1 VVIKLLERVKNFDVA
16 ELLSPPLIVSSV
28 TPVSKIIG
36 LLKEANAY
44 EVFIEDHEKIGM
56 ITLRDILKAS
66 NLSHV
71 KAETLTFTVPKLTNR
86 TRVAEAARL
95 MMEYRIRSLPI
106 VSDNGIVDSVT
117 ALSIIDLLNEM
128 NFLNH
133 NVTAIMTR
141 QPTTLDS
148 NALAS
153 KARQLMIRRQI
164 DHVPVISGIKPIGV
178 VTSAHLVYNM
188 FQATESLPR
197 STIVAEEQK
206 KLEIPVR
213 SIMDTHTLSCE
224 SNDKISSIFGEMQR
238 LGTTSVLVTFGDELQ
253 GIITYRDYMKLIHTQ
268 FTPDEIPISI
278 QGLNPR
284 DYPFEL
290 EMARHKF
297 RRVVTF
303 LKKSLPFIEEARSTI
318 RAFPSGDRGR
328 KRFEVKVSIVTP
340 KRIFNYSEEG
350 WELSEIYDSLSIKL
364 RTILQK
370 QRRNRAMRRDSR
382 LLDESP

>member
-1 VVIKLLERVKNFDVA
+1 MEQIKNFDVSK
-16 ELLSPPLIVSSV
+16 LLSPPLIVSPV

-36 LLKEANAY
+36 LLREANAY
-44 EVFIEDHEKIGM
+44 EIFIEDHEKIGM

-66 NLSHV
+66 NLSQV

-106 VSDNGIVDSVT
+106 VSNNGIIDSVT
-117 ALSIIDLLNEM
+117 ALSIINLLNEM

-133 NVTAIMTR
+133 NVTSIMTR

-148 NALAS
+148 DALAS

-164 DHVPVISGIKPIGV
+164 DHVPVISETKPIGI

-188 FQATESLPR
+188 FQATETLPR
-197 STIVAEEQK
+197 NTIVAEEHK

-213 SIMDTHTLSCE
+213 SIMDTNTLSCE
-224 SNDKISSIFGEMQR
+224 SNDKISSIFEEMQR
-238 LGTTSVLVTFGDELQ
+238 LDTTSALVTFGDELQ

-297 RRVVTF
+297 RRAVTF

-318 RAFPSGDRGR
+318 RAFPGGDRGR

-350 WELSEIYDSLSIKL
+350 WELSEIYDMLSIKL

-370 QRRNRAMRRDSR
+370 QRRSRTTRR
-382 LLDESP
+382 ES

>member
-1 VVIKLLERVKNFDVA
+1 MERVKNLNVA
-16 ELLSPPLIVSSV
+16 ELLSPPLIVSPA

-36 LLKEANAY
+36 MLKDANAY
-44 EVFIEDHEKIGM
+44 EIFTKDNEKIGL
-56 ITLRDILKAS
+56 ITLREILKAS
-66 NLSHV
+66 NLTQV
-71 KAETLTFTVPKLTNR
+71 KAETLSFNVPKITNR
-86 TRVAEAARL
+86 TRLNEAARL
-95 MMEYRIRSLPI
+95 MMDYRVRSLPI
-106 VSDNGIVDSVT
+106 VSEDEIIGSVT
-117 ALSIIDLLNEM
+117 ALAIIDHLNEM
-128 NFLNH
+128 NLLNF

-141 QPTTLDS
+141 QPATLDS
-148 NALAS
+148 RALAS

-164 DHVPVISGIKPIGV
+164 DHIPVLSETKPIGV

-188 FQATESLPR
+188 FQATETLPR
-197 STIVAEEQK
+197 STIVAEEHK

-213 SIMDTHTLSCE
+213 TIMDTNPLSCE
-224 SNDKISSIFGEMQR
+224 SNDKTSFLFEEMQR
-238 LGTTSVLVTFGDELQ
+238 LGSTSVIVTFGDELQ
-253 GIITYRDYMKLIHTQ
+253 GIVTYRDYMKLIYTQ

-297 RRVVTF
+297 RRTVEF

-318 RAFPSGDRGR
+318 RVFPSGDRGR
-328 KRFEVKVSIVTP
+328 HRFEVKASIVTP

-350 WELSEIYDSLSIKL
+350 WELSEIYDTLSIKL

-370 QRRNRAMRRDSR
+370 QRRTRVMRRESR
-382 LLDESP
+382 LSEEAP

>member
-1 VVIKLLERVKNFDVA
+1 MERIKNFDVA
-16 ELLSPPLIVSSV
+16 ELLSPPLMVSPA

-44 EVFIEDHEKIGM
+44 EIFIEDHEKIGM

-66 NLSHV
+66 NLSQV

-86 TRVAEAARL
+86 TRVADAARL
-95 MMEYRIRSLPI
+95 MMEYRVRSLPI
-106 VSDNGIVDSVT
+106 VSDNGIIDSVT
-117 ALSIIDLLNEM
+117 ALSIIDLLNQM

-148 NALAS
+148 DALAS

-164 DHVPVISGIKPIGV
+164 DHVPVISGTKPIGV

-188 FQATESLPR
+188 FQATETLPR

-213 SIMDTHTLSCE
+213 SIMDSNSLSCE
-224 SNDKISSIFGEMQR
+224 SNDKISSIFEEMQR
-238 LGTTSVLVTFGDELQ
+238 LGTTSTLVTFGDELQ
-253 GIITYRDYMKLIHTQ
+253 GIITYRDYMKLIYTQ

-297 RRVVTF
+297 RRAVTF

-318 RAFPSGDRGR
+318 RAFPGGDRGR

-340 KRIFNYSEEG
+340 KRIFSYSEEG
-350 WELSEIYDSLSIKL
+350 WELSEIYDMLAIKL

-370 QRRNRAMRRDSR
+370 HRRSQATRRESR
-382 LLDESP
+382 LPDESP

>member
-1 VVIKLLERVKNFDVA
+1 VGIKFLERIKNFDVA
-16 ELLSPPLIVSSV
+16 ELLSPPLMVSPA

-44 EVFIEDHEKIGM
+44 EIFIEDHEKIGM

-66 NLSHV
+66 NLSQV

-86 TRVAEAARL
+86 TRVADAARL
-95 MMEYRIRSLPI
+95 MMEYRVRSLPI
-106 VSDNGIVDSVT
+106 VSDNGIIDSVT
-117 ALSIIDLLNEM
+117 ALSIIDLLNQM

-148 NALAS
+148 DALAS

-164 DHVPVISGIKPIGV
+164 DHVPVISGTKPIGV

-188 FQATESLPR
+188 FQATETLPR

-213 SIMDTHTLSCE
+213 SIMDSNSLSCE
-224 SNDKISSIFGEMQR
+224 SNDKISSIFEEMQR
-238 LGTTSVLVTFGDELQ
+238 LGTTSTLVTFGDELQ
-253 GIITYRDYMKLIHTQ
+253 GIITYRDYMKLIYTQ

-297 RRVVTF
+297 RRAVTF

-318 RAFPSGDRGR
+318 RAFPGGDRGR

-340 KRIFNYSEEG
+340 KRIFSYSEEG
-350 WELSEIYDSLSIKL
+350 WELSEIYDMLAIKL

-370 QRRNRAMRRDSR
+370 HRRSQATRRESR
-382 LLDESP
+382 LPDESP

>member
-1 VVIKLLERVKNFDVA
+1 LGIKLLERVKNLDVT
-16 ELLSPPLIVSSV
+16 ELLSPPLTVSPA
-28 TPVSKIIG
+28 TPASKIIG
-36 LLKEANAY
+36 LLKDANAY
-44 EVFIEDHEKIGM
+44 EIFTEDNEKIGM
-56 ITLRDILKAS
+56 ITLREVLKAS
-66 NLSHV
+66 NLTQV
-71 KAETLTFTVPKLTNR
+71 KAETLSFNVPKLTNR
-86 TRVAEAARL
+86 TRVNEAARL
-95 MMEYRIRSLPI
+95 MMDYRVRSLPI
-106 VSDNGIVDSVT
+106 VSDDGIIGGVT
-117 ALSIIDLLNEM
+117 ALSIIDLLNERNLL
-128 NFLNH
+128 NF

-148 NALAS
+148 YALAS

-164 DHVPVISGIKPIGV
+164 DHVPVLSETKPVGV

-188 FQATESLPR
+188 FQATETLAR

-213 SIMDTHTLSCE
+213 SIMDANPVSCE
-224 SNDKISSIFGEMQR
+224 SNDKISSIFQEMQR
-238 LGTTSVLVTFGDELQ
+238 LDSTSVIVTFGDELQ
-253 GIITYRDYMKLIHTQ
+253 GIITYRDYMKLIQSQ

-297 RRVVTF
+297 IRAVEF
-303 LKKSLPFIEEARSTI
+303 LRKSLPFIEEARSTI
-318 RAFPSGDRGR
+318 RVFPSGDRGR
-328 KRFEVKVSIVTP
+328 RRFEVKASIVTP

-350 WELSEIYDSLSIKL
+350 WELSEIYDTLSIKL

-370 QRRNRAMRRDSR
+370 RKRSRVMRRESR
-382 LLDESP
+382 LPDEF

>member
-1 VVIKLLERVKNFDVA
+1 MERVKNLDVTG
-16 ELLSPPLIVSSV
+16 LLSPPLTVSPA
-28 TPVSKIIG
+28 TPASKIIG
-36 LLKEANAY
+36 LLKDANAY
-44 EVFIEDHEKIGM
+44 EIFTEDNEKIGM
-56 ITLRDILKAS
+56 ITLREVLKAS
-66 NLSHV
+66 NLTQV
-71 KAETLTFTVPKLTNR
+71 KAETLSFNVPKLTNR
-86 TRVAEAARL
+86 TTVTEAARL
-95 MMEYRIRSLPI
+95 MMDYRVRSLPI
-106 VSDNGIVDSVT
+106 VSNDGIIGQVT

-128 NFLNH
+128 NLLNF

-148 NALAS
+148 HALAS

-164 DHVPVISGIKPIGV
+164 DHVPVLSEAKPVGV
-178 VTSAHLVYNM
+178 ITSAHLVYNM
-188 FQATESLPR
+188 FQATETLAR

-213 SIMDTHTLSCE
+213 SIMDKNPLSCE
-224 SNDKISSIFGEMQR
+224 SNEKISSLFKEMQR
-238 LGTTSVLVTFGDELQ
+238 LGSTSVLVTFGDELQ
-253 GIITYRDYMKLIHTQ
+253 GIITHRDYMKLILTQ

-297 RRVVTF
+297 RRAVQF
-303 LKKSLPFIEEARSTI
+303 LQKSLPFIEEARSTI
-318 RAFPSGDRGR
+318 RVFPSGDRGR
-328 KRFEVKVSIVTP
+328 QRFEVKASIVTP

-350 WELSEIYDSLSIKL
+350 WELSEIYDILSNRL

-370 QRRNRAMRRDSR
+370 RRRSRVVRRESR
-382 LLDESP
+382 LPDES